1 MSGIASAALI
11 LSLALVVLPGS
22 PRCRLTPDDTGR
34 RVLLVG
40 ARRVAWGVGCVAV
53 GVAALLPLPTVVAVA
68 VLGAT
73 LGLRYRRRRRYLRR
87 SREGQA
93 LEAALELVVGELRA
107 GAHPVRAFSIAAD
120 ETGGPVAVALRA
132 VAARARLGADVTAGL
147 LAAARS
153 SALPAYWERLA
164 VCWQLGSDHGLAI
177 ASLMRAAQRDVAER
191 QRFSARVSAGMA
203 GARASAAIL
212 AILPL
217 LGVLL
222 GQLIGARPLSFLL
235 TGRVGG
241 WLLVV
246 GLTLAAPGCCGRTGS
261 PIGQCCECGGGVA
274 GHGVVARC
282 RPVGGTGASR
292 EAAPRASATP
302 GAAATADGCRGPA
315 SRRSQP

>member
-191 QRFSARVSAGMA
+191 QRFSARGSAGSDHGLAIASLMRAAQRDVAERQRFSARVSAGMA

-246 GLTLAAPGCCGRTGS
+246 GLTLAC
-261 PIGQCCECGGGVA
+261 A
-274 GHGVVARC
+274 GLLWSDRITD
-282 RPVGGTGASR
+282 RPVL
-292 EAAPRASATP
+292 
-302 GAAATADGCRGPA
+302 
-315 SRRSQP
+315 

>member
-1 MSGIASAALI
+1 MPPYSRRHRPAGASGRRPAGCLGCW
-11 LSLALVVLPGS
+11 LCRGWCGSLATVTDRCGCRGAGRNTRPALPPAS
-22 PRCRLTPDDTGR
+22 
-34 RVLLVG
+34 
-40 ARRVAWGVGCVAV
+40 
-53 GVAALLPLPTVVAVA
+53 PLPAPQP
-68 VLGAT
+68 
-73 LGLRYRRRRRYLRR
+73 R
-87 SREGQA
+87 GQA

-246 GLTLAAPGCCGRTGS
+246 GLTLAC
-261 PIGQCCECGGGVA
+261 A
-274 GHGVVARC
+274 GLLWSDRITD
-282 RPVGGTGASR
+282 RPVL
-292 EAAPRASATP
+292 
-302 GAAATADGCRGPA
+302 
-315 SRRSQP
+315 

>member
-1 MSGIASAALI
+1 M
-11 LSLALVVLPGS
+11 
-22 PRCRLTPDDTGR
+22 
-34 RVLLVG
+34 
-40 ARRVAWGVGCVAV
+40 
-53 GVAALLPLPTVVAVA
+53 
-68 VLGAT
+68 
-73 LGLRYRRRRRYLRR
+73 
-87 SREGQA
+87 
-93 LEAALELVVGELRA
+93 EAALAIATLVLVLVLCLA
-107 GAHPVRAFSIAAD
+107 GVTAVSMQVRCIDAAREAARLAARGDVRSATDVARSIAPRAALVQVHRD
-120 ETGGPVAVALRA
+120 GEFVVATVTAHSNLLPTLDI
-132 VAARARLGADVTAGL
+132 AASDVTAGL

-246 GLTLAAPGCCGRTGS
+246 GLTLAC
-261 PIGQCCECGGGVA
+261 A
-274 GHGVVARC
+274 GLLWSDRITD
-282 RPVGGTGASR
+282 RPVL
-292 EAAPRASATP
+292 
-302 GAAATADGCRGPA
+302 
-315 SRRSQP
+315 